1 MNGLMDVY
9 REKLKGL
16 LGNMPISRIV
26 RGEGGEWLRE
36 LGEAA
41 RKENAR
47 ASQEIANYKAGRP
60 STMFNAAHTDPN
72 LEGLAMDWGMNP
84 MMGVSGLLGKIV
96 YHGSP
101 HKFDRFDASKIGT
114 GEGAQ
119 AYGHGVYLADS
130 QGVANG
136 YAQTLGRGNVE
147 LGGVPLRSVREFKL
161 PPNARGESQVITPT
175 REVRDLASKFIE
187 ESGGD
192 VEKAAALARRQPA
205 RTAAD
210 IEAIVRHPEVKII
223 PPSLY
228 KADLPDEWIPKMLDW
243 DKPLS
248 QQPENVRLMAQDFG
262 LSGDATGKDIYYA
275 LSNQARDIGI
285 IKGQPL
291 QTTLPGSQEKA
302 TADLLG
308 FGVPGIRY
316 MDGGS
321 RMTPTQEESI
331 KKALERAMA
340 RGDEGVANSLRAQL
354 ENRTSNY
361 VVFPGMEDKVKILE
375 RNGIPL
381 QGLLSP

>member
-243 DKPLS
+243 DKPLKEQS
-248 QQPENVRLMAQDFG
+248 PEVLKALENVPAKGTVDFWKRLKASQFGGDGGGLHNLLKDDFK
-262 LSGDATGKDIYYA
+262 SNAAIADALREA
-275 LSNQARDIGI
+275 GI
-285 IKGQPL
+285 
-291 QTTLPGSQEKA
+291 
-302 TADLLG
+302 
-308 FGVPGIRY
+308 PGIRY
-316 MDGGS
+316 LDGGS
-321 RMTPTQEESI
+321 RGAGQGSY
-331 KKALERAMA
+331 
-340 RGDEGVANSLRAQL
+340 
-354 ENRTSNY
+354 NY
-361 VVFPGMEDKVKILE
+361 VVFPGLEDQVKILE
-375 RNGIPL
+375 RNGMPIN
-381 QGLLSP
+381 GLLGR